1 MEDEEILND
10 EENLA
15 VEETDE
21 NVEEQTTEEIVEG
34 EENSAETD
42 DSNETVTE
50 EEKKYTEKELNDRVD
65 DLLSKKLARKE
76 AKIRREYEKKYSSY
90 PELGNVV
97 KAGLGTSDINEATK
111 QLRSYYEEQ
120 GVQIPTAQNNFSDR
134 EEQILANAEAQE
146 IISAGYED
154 IVEELNRLIDVGTEN
169 MTYRDKLVF
178 KALSDKRQT
187 LESEKELLSIGADQK
202 VINSEEY
209 KNFIKDNGLE
219 NVPAKKAYELYR
231 KLKPTPQVEQIGDL
245 INKNSKKDDDFIS
258 EAEYDKMTPDE
269 IEKNLD
275 KIQKSMKKWQ

>member
-1 MEDEEILND
+1 MEDEEILDD

-21 NVEEQTTEEIVEG
+21 NVEEPTTEEIVEG
-34 EENSAETD
+34 EENSTETD
-42 DSNETVTE
+42 NSETVTE
-50 EEKKYTEKELNDRVD
+50 EEKKYTEKEFNERVD

-76 AKIRREYEKKYSSY
+76 AKIRREYEKKYSGY

-97 KAGLGTSDINEATK
+97 KAGLNTSDLNEATK

-120 GVQIPTAQNNFSDR
+120 GVQIPAVQKNFSDR
-134 EEQILANAEAQE
+134 EEQILAKADAEE

-154 IVEELNRLIDVGTEN
+154 IIEELNRLTDVGVEN
-169 MTYRDKLVF
+169 MTTREKLVF

-202 VINSEEY
+202 VIDSEEY

-219 NVPAKKAYELYR
+219 AVSAKKAYEIYR

-245 INKNSKKDDDFIS
+245 TNKNSKKDDDFIS
-258 EAEYDKMTPDE
+258 EAEYDKMTEAE
-269 IEKNLD
+269 IEKNFD
-275 KIQKSMKKWQ
+275 KIRKSMKKW